1 MAGRPLHAFEVV
13 ATRHLAPHM
22 VRVVLGG
29 SGFDTFVPSDFT
41 DSYIKLVFVDDD
53 VDVGRLPRP
62 LTLDSFA
69 DLPTA
74 KRPPVRTMTVRHVD
88 AAAREIAVDIVLH
101 GEHGVAGPWAA
112 GAQRGQ
118 PIYLMGPGGA
128 YAPDP
133 AADWH
138 LLAGDESAIPAIAAA
153 LEALPPDA
161 IGRAFIEVAGP
172 DDEIGLTAPDAV
184 EVNWVYRGGRA
195 DLVPEDRAGD
205 HAPLIEAVTTTA
217 WLPGRSTSLFTV
229 RRKPSCITCGHT
241 FATSAVWM
249 PNGRRRS
256 PVTGGADAP
265 RRCSANGRK
274 NWLRRRPGL
283 TRSAI
288 PGRKISPRTRCGAS
302 TRARDVMP
310 ATVGECRRSL
320 TSSTNTLPCNAVG
333 RCTPVVPTW
342 AI

>member
-184 EVNWVYRGGRA
+184 EVNWVYRGG
-195 DLVPEDRAGD
+195 
-205 HAPLIEAVTTTA
+205 API
-217 WLPGRSTSLFTV
+217 WF
-229 RRKPSCITCGHT
+229 
-241 FATSAVWM
+241 
-249 PNGRRRS
+249 
-256 PVTGGADAP
+256 
-265 RRCSANGRK
+265 
-274 NWLRRRPGL
+274 
-283 TRSAI
+283 
-288 PGRKISPRTRCGAS
+288 PRTAPVI
-302 TRARDVMP
+302 TRR
-310 ATVGECRRSL
+310 
-320 TSSTNTLPCNAVG
+320 
-333 RCTPVVPTW
+333 
-342 AI
+342 

>member
-112 GAQRGQ
+112 GASVG
-118 PIYLMGPGGA
+118 
-128 YAPDP
+128 
-133 AADWH
+133 
-138 LLAGDESAIPAIAAA
+138 
-153 LEALPPDA
+153 
-161 IGRAFIEVAGP
+161 
-172 DDEIGLTAPDAV
+172 
-184 EVNWVYRGGRA
+184 N
-195 DLVPEDRAGD
+195 
-205 HAPLIEAVTTTA
+205 
-217 WLPGRSTSLFTV
+217 RST
-229 RRKPSCITCGHT
+229 
-241 FATSAVWM
+241 
-249 PNGRRRS
+249 
-256 PVTGGADAP
+256 
-265 RRCSANGRK
+265 
-274 NWLRRRPGL
+274 
-283 TRSAI
+283 
-288 PGRKISPRTRCGAS
+288 
-302 TRARDVMP
+302 
-310 ATVGECRRSL
+310 
-320 TSSTNTLPCNAVG
+320 
-333 RCTPVVPTW
+333 
-342 AI
+342 